1 MGVRAAS
8 IAGVALA
15 LAACGG
21 GNSASIS
28 PPPASAASTQ
38 TAPASVASASASP
51 MAGGGCRLPVFNWGP
66 VTNGSSTSI
75 AGKNGFLSLPA
86 GTFSADPAG
95 VMLYDETTFVTSTQR
110 TPTLEGDSSSG
121 TYDAPRGRW
130 LPVARSNVLPDGSA
144 YVYELELRDGSG
156 YDIHFVDVVMAT
168 DTVIYHMPY
177 DNGYQ
182 VLGFEPGSVYV
193 YPILHRSGVPAGLWR
208 LDIANLTLNPVPNSM
223 DMTWGLV
230 ASGVAWGGP
239 GGAAGHSL
247 YSLDLKSGT
256 LTKWFQHP
264 VQGAVFEGYGYGV
277 SLFAFDRSG
286 HPLVQVYPPP
296 PGATSSQT
304 PPVTPEVW
312 VVNAPGH
319 ATQLSG
325 LAIPENGLTAGVT
338 DALGTWIVG
347 GDGVYL
353 YTEAG
358 FQRMA
363 GLPPEP
369 TPNYTLDG
377 PCA

>member
-1 MGVRAAS
+1 MA
-8 IAGVALA
+8 
-15 LAACGG
+15 
-21 GNSASIS
+21 
-28 PPPASAASTQ
+28 
-38 TAPASVASASASP
+38 TAQDTV
-51 MAGGGCRLPVFNWGP
+51 
-66 VTNGSSTSI
+66 
-75 AGKNGFLSLPA
+75 
-86 GTFSADPAG
+86 
-95 VMLYDETTFVTSTQR
+95 LYHM
-110 TPTLEGDSSSG
+110 
-121 TYDAPRGRW
+121 TYD
-130 LPVARSNVLPDGSA
+130 D
-144 YVYELELRDGSG
+144 
-156 YDIHFVDVVMAT
+156 
-168 DTVIYHMPY
+168 
-177 DNGYQ
+177 GYQ

-193 YPILHRSGVPAGLWR
+193 YPILHRSGLPGGLWR
-208 LDIANLTLNPVPNSM
+208 LDVATRALSPVPNSM
-223 DMTWGLV
+223 NMTWGLV

-239 GGAAGHSL
+239 GGAAGDSL

-256 LTKWFQHP
+256 LMKWFQHP

-312 VVNAPGH
+312 LVNAPGQ

-325 LAIPENGLTAGVT
+325 LPIPENGLTTGVT
-338 DALGTWIVG
+338 DAQGTWIVG

-358 FQRMA
+358 FKRMA

-369 TPNYTLDG
+369 MPNYTLDG